1 MGINRKLFCSFMSG
15 VSMLL
20 SLSVLAENKSA
31 TVERG
36 FTEPSSF
43 AGMLKPNP
51 KTVTA
56 EDRDSPTLSII
67 ELQSEALEITRY
79 SEKTFTL
86 TLSKQPI
93 FARLQANVWH
103 QGTDEKPQI
112 SINGINA
119 ETLEL
124 FWPSLAQR
132 NYVFFLWDQNGNKTI
147 HYQPDYQG
155 WLLASSFL
163 NCDLLKVGENTVT
176 FAVKLDQIKV
186 KDIKIEL
193 LYGFDSDDT
202 IHDFRQESKALPLPM
217 LDKH

>member
-1 MGINRKLFCSFMSG
+1 MEINRKLFCSFVSI

-20 SLSVLAENKSA
+20 SLPLLAESKSA
-31 TVERG
+31 TVQRG
-36 FTEPSSF
+36 FTEPSRF

-51 KTVTA
+51 KTATA
-56 EDRDSPTLSII
+56 EDRDSPVLSII
-67 ELQSEALEITRY
+67 ELQSEALEITHH

-103 QGTDEKPQI
+103 QGTDKKPQI

-119 ETLEL
+119 GTLEL
-124 FWPSLAQR
+124 CWPSLTQR

-147 HYQPDYQG
+147 NYQLDYQG
-155 WLLASSFL
+155 WLRASSFI
-163 NCDLLKVGENTVT
+163 NGDLLKVGENTVT
-176 FAVKLDQIKV
+176 LAVKLDQIKI

-193 LYGFDSDDT
+193 LYGFDFDDT
-202 IHDFRQESKALPLPM
+202 IYDFRQKSKALPLPM